1 MYREQ
6 VRAEDIKLKDLER
19 GLFKPPKKEL
29 KYLQRHNGDRERH
42 YIYLDPIP
50 SEMRALILMEL
61 CTVQIDWKML
71 TTLRPKTKIEE
82 EYYSKCDDMTD
93 ACASVRR
100 PPLII
105 SLFWQAH
112 RTGQA
117 TDQDRTARQARGCAE
132 SGRAQSEKQVG
143 RGGNAADHLRRVRR
157 RVLQWSYV
165 LRLQL

>member
-1 MYREQ
+1 M
-6 VRAEDIKLKDLER
+6 RAEDIKLKDQER

-82 EYYSKCDDMTD
+82 EYYSKCDGMRIMR
-93 ACASVRR
+93 AQAFG
-100 PPLII
+100 PLIF
-105 SLFWQAH
+105 SFLLVGLSSWASY
-112 RTGQA
+112 RSGPNNA
-117 TDQDRTARQARGCAE
+117 TSARMC
-132 SGRAQSEKQVG
+132 
-143 RGGNAADHLRRVRR
+143 
-157 RVLQWSYV
+157 
-165 LRLQL
+165 